1 MMEKLILDEKVN
13 FPQQPSKFG
22 WLFVSSIINLIIHVI
37 VALIYF
43 NPIDFVLQVETAR
56 RIAQG
61 EVLYRDIGQI
71 LFEGALLPN
80 PQYPPLYLYTLALVI
95 LIIGVNTFTFEMAK
109 ILIIIFNFLL
119 AFLLYYLIKSYFGH
133 KLALFSFNFF
143 LLNPS
148 TLGVVFGG
156 YHENFML
163 FFVVLGY
170 LLFSRNKL
178 AIAGVLFGLALLVKP
193 TTVVYMFPLI
203 IWGINKRD
211 LTTIRIWIISG
222 LVFFLGSLPFLI
234 IAPVEYVTDVFLIH
248 SSRMDP
254 SMSLYNYIFTELSPT
269 LFPFIF
275 QILILILI
283 GGIILNNKVLIEPF
297 EVIELIL
304 PFMTLFLAFNR
315 ILYPHYIPNIFPF
328 FTWSLILVINR
339 YRDNTKSSIY
349 LWEIIGLLIG
359 LGITYIGYIWW
370 SILWSIESYQTYLEN
385 IFFPISAFICIFGL
399 LLISTISIWS
409 VLTSPIHS

>member
-1 MMEKLILDEKVN
+1 MKKMIMDKKVN

-22 WLFVSSIINLIIHVI
+22 WLFISSIINLIIHV
-37 VALIYF
+37 VAAFIYF

-56 RIAQG
+56 KIAQG
-61 EVLYRDIGQI
+61 EVLYRDISQI

-109 ILIIIFNFLL
+109 IFIIIFNFLL
-119 AFLLYYLIKSYFGH
+119 AFLLYYLIKSYIGP

-148 TLGVVFGG
+148 TLGVVLGG

-193 TTVVYMFPLI
+193 TAGVYMFPLI

-222 LVFFLGSLPFLI
+222 FVFFLGSLPFLI
-234 IAPVEYVTDVFLIH
+234 IAPLEYITDVFLIH

-254 SMSLYNYIFTELSPT
+254 SMSLYNYFFTELSPT
-269 LFPFIF
+269 LFPFLF
-275 QILILILI
+275 QILILTLI
-283 GGIILNNKVLIEPF
+283 GGIILYKKVLIEPF

-304 PFMTLFLAFNR
+304 PFMTLFLVFNR

-339 YRDNTKSSIY
+339 YSDNRESSIY
-349 LWEIIGLLIG
+349 LQQIIGLFIG
-359 LGITYIGYIWW
+359 LVITYIGYIWW

-399 LLISTISIWS
+399 LIISTTSIWS
-409 VLTSPIHS
+409 IFTRPIHS